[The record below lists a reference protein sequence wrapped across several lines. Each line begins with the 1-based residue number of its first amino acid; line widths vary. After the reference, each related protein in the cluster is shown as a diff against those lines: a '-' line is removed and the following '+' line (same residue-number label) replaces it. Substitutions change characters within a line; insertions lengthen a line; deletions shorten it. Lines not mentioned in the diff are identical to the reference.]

1 MAGSVPPARGRV
13 TVPRRF
19 LVINSG
25 LGFVCVACAVGIVRS
40 LSAPRPLPA
49 AAAARIP
56 VAPAPAVNSAP
67 GAVGLETY
75 AAITTQN
82 LFNPGRSETAA
93 VAAAAGAKAVLHGIV
108 IVGAPSRAFL
118 ERPSLKTVTRY
129 VAGDPP

>member
-1 MAGSVPPARGRV
+1 MAGSVLPARGR
-13 TVPRRF
+13 TTMSRR
-19 LVINSG
+19 LLLINIV
-25 LGFVCVACAVGIVRS
+25 LGFVCVAFGVGIVRS
-40 LSAPRPLPA
+40 LFVTRPLPA
-49 AAAARIP
+49 AAARIA